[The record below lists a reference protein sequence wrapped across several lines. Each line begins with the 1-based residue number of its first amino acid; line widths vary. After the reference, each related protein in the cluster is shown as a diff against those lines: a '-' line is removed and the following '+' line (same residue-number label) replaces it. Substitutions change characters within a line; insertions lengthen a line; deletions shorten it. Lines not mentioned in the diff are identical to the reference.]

1 MSPTPIFAVGEL
13 VECVQGETVYE
24 SKITAISGKK
34 GAEVYHIH
42 FMGWNARYDIRI
54 PVGKEEGVL
63 KKWDP
68 EEVPKKKARKSTGK
82 VSAPKKQAS
91 EEMEEDE
98 EERMAQIRLRL
109 ARPKFPATYEV
120 PRSLALVLIA
130 DMKLVN
136 NGCLPKSPAKFS
148 LEKIV
153 EDYLASLPNGTAEE
167 KEQHTYA
174 DLSSRFIVDFFNV
187 CLGSGLLYETE
198 RPHYNLQIKQAKK
211 GKVIEDDE
219 DDSVIFQ
226 ASGHYGLIH
235 LLRLFSKLP
244 DFLELD
250 SQREVERLNKWV
262 TKFATFLERNLNSY
276 YDPLADYE
284 PKITKEELVEIVNSR
299 D

>member
-54 PVGKEEGVL
+54 PVGKEEGTL

-91 EEMEEDE
+91 EDLEEDE
-98 EERMAQIRLRL
+98 EERMAQVRLRL
-109 ARPKFPATYEV
+109 AKPMFPATYQV
-120 PRSLALVLIA
+120 PRSLALILIA
-130 DMKLVN
+130 DMKLVK
-136 NGCLPKSPAKFS
+136 NGSLPKSPARFP
-148 LEKIV
+148 LDKIV
-153 EDYLASLPNGTAEE
+153 EDYLASLPKGTAEE
-167 KEQHTYA
+167 QEQHTYA
-174 DLSSRFIVDFFNV
+174 DLSTRFIIDFFNV
-187 CLGSGLLYETE
+187 CLGGGLLYETE
-198 RPHYNLQIKQAKK
+198 RQHYNLQIKQAKK
-211 GKVIEDDE
+211 GKVIEDPE
-219 DDSVIFQ
+219 DVNYQ

-244 DFLELD
+244 EFLDFD
-250 SQREVERLNKWV
+250 SQYQVEKLNKWV
-262 TKFATFLERNLNSY
+262 TKFATFLEKNLNSY